1 MEAVQFCAND
11 LQRVGQLTCQQID
24 ALESL
29 RRTASHIQTKFCA
42 RCQVVSLIS
51 AGSSRLFKPELLE
64 LLAQYRMIKPLLRQM
79 VIAELADQVPT
90 PDEAGGQALAAFMRE
105 QGIETEEQ
113 LTTFLRLNLLQRHEL
128 ERQLLQPLRLQHV
141 VAEQFLP
148 KAEARFLQRKTKLDR
163 VVYSLLRLE
172 DAGLARELYLRIN
185 EGESDFAELA
195 ARYAEGPERTTR
207 GVVGPVPLMQA
218 HPVLAERLRT
228 GTPGVLMEPFRIE
241 KWWLVVRLE
250 TYSPATLDDETAQQ
264 MAREL
269 FEESVE
275 EAVQQRINDLIPL
288 RFPQA

>member
-1 MEAVQFCAND
+1 MEAE
-11 LQRVGQLTCQQID
+11 RQID
-24 ALESL
+24 PFEPLRCAVGTLSL
-29 RRTASHIQTKFCA
+29 SCVGFRGFR
-42 RCQVVSLIS
+42 SLT
-51 AGSSRLFKPELLE
+51 AGSPSRPLTPDQVE
-64 LLAQYRMIKPLLRQM
+64 LLAQHRMIKPLLRQM
-79 VIAELADQVPT
+79 VIAGLAAEVSVPV
-90 PDEAGGQALAAFMRE
+90 EAGAQALASFMQD
-105 QGIETEEQ
+105 QGLETDEQ
-113 LTTFLRLNLLQRHEL
+113 LAAFLRLNLLHREEL
-128 ERQLLQPLRLQHV
+128 EQQLIQPLRLQRY
-141 VAEQFLP
+141 VADHFLP
-148 KAEARFLQRKTKLDR
+148 KAEARFLQRKTQLDR

-228 GTPGVLMEPFRIE
+228 GTPGVLLEPFRIE

-250 TYSPATLDDETAQQ
+250 TYSPATLDDDTAQQ

-288 RFPQA
+288 RFPEA

>member
-1 MEAVQFCAND
+1 MSCQR
-11 LQRVGQLTCQQID
+11 LQ
-24 ALESL
+24 A
-29 RRTASHIQTKFCA
+29 KFLA
-42 RCQVVSLIS
+42 RCLAASLIS
-51 AGSSRLFKPELLE
+51 VESSKLLKPELLE
-64 LLAQYRMIKPLLRQM
+64 LLAQHRMIKPLLRQM
-79 VIAELADQVPT
+79 VIAELAEQISISDA
-90 PDEAGGQALAAFMRE
+90 AGGEALAGFMQE

-113 LTTFLRLNLLQRHEL
+113 LSSFLRLNLLSRHEL
-128 ERQLLQPLRLQHV
+128 EQQLLQPLRLQRY
-141 VAEQFLP
+141 VAAHYLP
-148 KAEARFLQRKTKLDR
+148 KAEARFLQRKTQLDR

-228 GTPGVLMEPFRIE
+228 GTPGVLMDPFRIE

-250 TYSPATLDDETAQQ
+250 SYSPATLDDDTAQQ

-288 RFPQA
+288 RFPEA

>member
-11 LQRVGQLTCQQID
+11 RQRVGQLTCQQID

-105 QGIETEEQ
+105 QGIESEEQ

-250 TYSPATLDDETAQQ
+250 SYSPATLDDETAQQ

-288 RFPQA
+288 RFPEA

>member
-1 MEAVQFCAND
+1 LLD
-11 LQRVGQLTCQQID
+11 LD
-24 ALESL
+24 
-29 RRTASHIQTKFCA
+29 
-42 RCQVVSLIS
+42 QV
-51 AGSSRLFKPELLE
+51 E
-64 LLAQYRMIKPLLRQM
+64 LLAQHRMIKPLLRQM
-79 VIAELADQVPT
+79 VIAELAAQVPI
-90 PDEAGGQALAAFMRE
+90 PDEAGGQALAAFMQE
-105 QGIETEEQ
+105 QGIENEEQ
-113 LTTFLRLNLLQRHEL
+113 LNTFLRLNLLRRQEL
-128 ERQLLQPLRLQHV
+128 EQQLIQPLRLQRF
-141 VAEQFLP
+141 VADRFLP
-148 KAEARFLQRKTKLDR
+148 KAEARFLQRKTQLDR

-228 GTPGVLMEPFRIE
+228 ATPGVLMEPFRIV

-250 TYSPATLDDETAQQ
+250 TYSPATLDEDTAQQ

-275 EAVQQRINDLIPL
+275 EAVQLRINDLISL
-288 RFPQA
+288 RFPEA

>member
-250 TYSPATLDDETAQQ
+250 SYSPATLDDETAQQ

-288 RFPQA
+288 RFPEA